1 MSSLDVRL
9 PAPAS
14 GLPRIALVAVLAGT
28 VMVVAPLL
36 AIASQGLDPF
46 DRLDALM
53 LALAGLVVAGWGG
66 YRLGARPLLRHDTAL
81 HLDEAGVTVQ
91 GADSGARLPWPDLA
105 RVEVVWWQIVPP
117 YVEEDQH
124 LPVLRF
130 VARDDHTI
138 AVDRAG
144 VVSDQL
150 AHAFRISAP
159 AAALTTVVGLRGLGA
174 LQQVLDWVGGHLPD
188 VPVEIGAPPAR

>member
-9 PAPAS
+9 PAPER
-14 GLPRIALVAVLAGT
+14 GLPRLPLVAVLAGT
-28 VMVVAPLL
+28 VLLVAPLA

-81 HLDEAGVTVQ
+81 RLDDAGVTLQ
-91 GADSGARLPWPDLA
+91 GADSGARLAWPDLA
-105 RVEVVWWQIVPP
+105 LVEVAWWEIVPP
-117 YVEEDQH
+117 YVDDAQH

-130 VARDDHTI
+130 VAHDDHAI
-138 AVDRAG
+138 AVNGAG
-144 VVSDQL
+144 VVAGQL
-150 AHAFRISAP
+150 AHAFGISPP
-159 AAALTTVVGLRGLGA
+159 AAALTAVLGHDGLGA
-174 LQQVLDWVGGHLPD
+174 LQQVLDWVGGHRPD
-188 VPVEIGAPPAR
+188 VPVEVGAPPAL